1 MATISIWAKAQGKPP
16 EKVDDASSEKQAQYL
31 AREYQMAFGPSFIV
45 WAGRRDQQ
53 PSKDVR

>member
-16 EKVDDASSEKQAQYL
+16 EKVDDASSEKQAQFL

-53 PSKDVR
+53 PRKE